1 MEDELGQELAKAIR
15 VVNSLP
21 GWMQKIEYERIDVN
35 SIMDNDKYY
44 LELFHN
50 LFRKVKFNW
59 HPDNYGS
66 GVIEYFNS
74 TGSHYVSLCGGD
86 ITKALLTYIIEESLK

>member
-1 MEDELGQELAKAIR
+1 MEDELGQELSKAIR

-21 GWMQKIEYERIDVN
+21 GWMNKIESERIDIN
-35 SIMDNDKYY
+35 RIMDNDRYY
-44 LELFHN
+44 LELFRS

-66 GVIEYFNS
+66 GTIEYFNS
-74 TGSHYVSLCGGD
+74 TGSHCVSLCGGFID
-86 ITKALLTYIIEESLK
+86 SQPYKEKDND